1 MMLILGLYFVALLAQ
16 IGPGDFGSAL
26 MMVLAVAGLALFG
39 GYTFSYASHVFAVIS
54 EGTASGQDEI
64 TWPDEPL
71 VDRLGKAAIMGWVFL
86 VCASMPFIIGRTFAG
101 QGIGAW
107 IFTLTGFGIVF
118 PIVMLS
124 VRSSNSLFGIINPAV
139 LARLAKRPEYWAC
152 YYLAIAPVLA
162 VLGLSAWAAFRFNW
176 LVLIGAALFC
186 SACLLIASRLIG
198 RLALLV
204 GRIPMARRE
213 KSDGSEAP
221 PFDLG
226 EVAHTA
232 AARSHGGQRRT
243 RTTYGMRGSNAPEPT
258 SASPTPS
265 LKRIWV
271 EEGADDPYALA
282 DAANPPTVP
291 ELPREFAQPS
301 EYEMKLALRSRPPA
315 PPKHPWLES
324 TYTFPFNPSNW
335 GPLLTLIIGLSIS
348 AGFARMLV
356 SAM

>member
-1 MMLILGLYFVALLAQ
+1 MIICDQYSFVPLAQ

-26 MMVLAVAGLALFG
+26 MMVVAVAGLAIVG
-39 GYTFSYASHVFAVIS
+39 GYTFSYASHVFSVIA
-54 EGTASGQDEI
+54 EGTAAGQNEI

-71 VDRLGKAAIMGWVFL
+71 VDRLGKAAIMAWVFL
-86 VCASMPFIIGRTFAG
+86 VSASAPYIVGKICAGN
-101 QGIGAW
+101 GIGAW

-118 PIVMLS
+118 PVIVLS
-124 VRSSNSLFGIINPAV
+124 VRSSNSLFGIINSEV
-139 LARLAKRPEYWAC
+139 VARIAKRPEYWAC
-152 YYLAIAPVLA
+152 YYIAIAPVLL
-162 VLGLSAWAAFRFNW
+162 VLGLSAWAAFHFNL
-176 LVLIGAALFC
+176 LVAIVAAL
-186 SACLLIASRLIG
+186 AAATCLLISSRLIG

-204 GRIPMARRE
+204 GRTPTMRRE
-213 KSDGSEAP
+213 KPDESESP

-226 EVAHTA
+226 AVADTA
-232 AARSHGGQRRT
+232 AARSHGGQRHT
-243 RTTYGMRGSNAPEPT
+243 RSTYGMRDSKAPEPT
-258 SASPTPS
+258 TASPTPS

-282 DAANPPTVP
+282 DAANPPKAP

-335 GPLLTLIIGLSIS
+335 GPLLTLTIGLSIS
-348 AGFARMLV
+348 AGFARMLA